1 MSSSTSTAAVAIA
14 QLTKPQ
20 VPPEIR
26 LPTPSDQAVTGVHY
40 CLIGKGQKLVA
51 DAGYQRGMIPTWQI
65 AASDAVLE
73 ESIAGEQHPFL
84 RQIESYVAW

>member
-1 MSSSTSTAAVAIA
+1 MGETLNLEIWVVPVLVANGCGRA
-14 QLTKPQ
+14 MT
-20 VPPEIR
+20 R
-26 LPTPSDQAVTGVHY
+26 VHNR
-40 CLIGKGQKLVA
+40 ISRKGQKPLS
-51 DAGYQRGMIPTWQI
+51 DAGHQHAMIPTWQI